1 MYDSKSSLG
10 SPRRVLGAS
19 MVVVAVLLVACG
31 APAETPVAALVNAA
45 PNALPAAAAEPPIP
59 DGLLEYERNTIE
71 IFRKA
76 SDSVV
81 YITNARRQREF
92 MSPNVTEIAQG
103 SGSGIVWD
111 TEGHIVTNFH
121 VIRGGNAFWV
131 GFANGTRPDARVVG
145 VDPNKDL
152 AVLKV
157 DPEGLTLRPVPR
169 GDSKQLVVGQ
179 KVVAIGNPF
188 GLDRTLT
195 TGVVSA
201 LGREIPSLA
210 GTRIEGVIQTDAAIN
225 PGNSGGPLLDSAGR
239 LIGVNTSILSPSG
252 QSAGIGFAVPV
263 AIVERVV
270 PQLIEKGR
278 VTRAGLGV
286 RILQDSVTRGW
297 GVEGVVVAEVFPG
310 SAAEGAGLRSID
322 LDRRGNV
329 QSFDLIVGIDDV
341 EVRSYEDLYA
351 VLDPHQPGEQVMVKF
366 VRDGRRQEREIE
378 LQEVQ

>member
-1 MYDSKSSLG
+1 MSESSVRSWLPG
-10 SPRRVLGAS
+10 
-19 MVVVAVLLVACG
+19 VLLLALGCG
-31 APAETPVAALVNAA
+31 APADSPDAVAAVAPTASAVAA
-45 PNALPAAAAEPPIP
+45 PAAAAPAVEPPVP
-59 DGLLEYERNTIE
+59 DGLLEYERNTID
-71 IFRKA
+71 IFRKT
-76 SDSVV
+76 SESVV
-81 YITNARRQREF
+81 FITNARRQREF
-92 MSPNVTEIAQG
+92 LSPDVTEIQQG
-103 SGSGIVWD
+103 SGSGFVWD
-111 TEGHIVTNFH
+111 EQGHIVTNFH

-131 GFANGTRPDARVVG
+131 GFSNGARPDARVVG
-145 VDPNKDL
+145 FDPNKDI

-210 GTRIEGVIQTDAAIN
+210 GTRIDGVIQTDAAIN
-225 PGNSGGPLLDSAGR
+225 PGNSGGPLLDSQGR

-263 AIVERVV
+263 STVERVV

-286 RILQDSVTRGW
+286 RVLQDSVTRGW
-297 GVEGVVVAEVFPG
+297 RVEGVVVAEVFAG
-310 SAAEGAGLRSID
+310 SAAETAGLQSID
-322 LDRRGNV
+322 VDPRGNV
-329 QSFDLIVGIDDV
+329 RSFDLIVGIDDLKV
-341 EVRSYEDLYA
+341 GSYEDLYA
-351 VLDPHQPGEQVMVKF
+351 ALDPHQPGERVKVKF
-366 VRDGRRQEREIE
+366 VRDGKLEEREIE

>member
-1 MYDSKSSLG
+1 
-10 SPRRVLGAS
+10 V
-19 MVVVAVLLVACG
+19 
-31 APAETPVAALVNAA
+31 
-45 PNALPAAAAEPPIP
+45 
-59 DGLLEYERNTIE
+59 
-71 IFRKA
+71 F
-76 SDSVV
+76 
-81 YITNARRQREF
+81 ITNARRQRQF
-92 MSPNVTEIAQG
+92 LSPNVTEVPQG
-103 SGSGIVWD
+103 SGSGFVWD

-131 GFANGTRPDARVVG
+131 GFANGARPDARVVG
-145 VDPNKDL
+145 FDPNKDL

-157 DPEGLTLRPVPR
+157 DTEGLTLRPVPR
-169 GDSKQLVVGQ
+169 GDSKHLIVGQ

-210 GTRIEGVIQTDAAIN
+210 GTRIDGVIQTDAAIN

-263 AIVERVV
+263 AIVERIV

-286 RILQDSVTRGW
+286 RILQDTVTRGW
-297 GVEGVVVAEVFPG
+297 GVEGVVVAEVFAR
-310 SAAEGAGLRSID
+310 SAAAAAGLRSID
-322 LDRRGNV
+322 VDPRGNV
-329 QSFDLIVGIDDV
+329 RSFDLIVGVDAD
-341 EVRSYEDLYA
+341 EVRGYEDLYA
-351 VLDPHQPGEQVMVKF
+351 ALDPHQPGDRVTVKF
-366 VRDGRRQEREIE
+366 VRDGRPQECEIE
-378 LQEVQ
+378 LQEVE